1 MSHNGAINPWGQ
13 INTNYQRGPPFIKA
27 MTRLSMN
34 TCCSS
39 LSSRSVCLTPT
50 SSKWTSSRHHEALCP
65 CVYVC
70 VQLSNALSADLPQLV
85 PPKWLTLSPTFSPPS
100 QPGAPSNRP
109 LLRWLD
115 FSLVKSRRLG
125 VTSSRSLPTDY
136 ILSLYPTSSS
146 SSPSWRMDG
155 TALRWSVL
163 LHLKSNLTGSGW
175 LGSLRGG
182 GALLHNGVQQ
192 GKLWFVCF
200 FLLLLKDFFQMT
212 LQGCFSLLFFPK
224 HNSACFPAVQEK
236 CWRGAVV
243 VGKRQE
249 K

>member
-1 MSHNGAINPWGQ
+1 M
-13 INTNYQRGPPFIKA
+13 
-27 MTRLSMN
+27 RLSMN

-39 LSSRSVCLTPT
+39 LSSRSGCLTPT
-50 SSKWTSSRHHEALCP
+50 SSKWTSSRHHEALS
-65 CVYVC
+65 VC
-70 VQLSNALSADLPQLV
+70 VCVRAPTSNALSADLPQLV

-182 GALLHNGVQQ
+182 VGGRFYTMVCSRESFDLFVFFCYCWKIFSKWRYGVV
-192 GKLWFVCF
+192 F
-200 FLLLLKDFFQMT
+200 
-212 LQGCFSLLFFPK
+212 LFFFSRSTIVLAFLQYK
-224 HNSACFPAVQEK
+224 KNVDVAQF
-236 CWRGAVV
+236 
-243 VGKRQE
+243 
-249 K
+249 